1 MKVLKN
7 QKAFTLIEL
16 IIVVSIIAIL
26 MSIIIPAS
34 QKVFANARRSKAQ
47 AAMKQIAETY
57 CRYYQDNG
65 FIPDAST
72 SAKLAETFAAEGE
85 LNNAQLFVFPG
96 DSKAAA
102 VLRENIYPLDGSA
115 WEGGKYL
122 SVQLV
127 GNIIKEVNQS
137 TTPIAVSRG
146 LQANGTWSKD
156 GVWGADGGFIGFLDG
171 QVRWYKTVN
180 DKLSTETGS
189 TSDINAVLNPI
200 GGKLL
205 NASV

>member
-7 QKAFTLIEL
+7 QRAFTLVEL

-34 QKVFANARRSKAQ
+34 QKVFVNARRSKAQ

-65 FIPDAST
+65 FIPDANT
-72 SAKLAETFAAEGE
+72 SVGLAEKFAAEGE
-85 LNNAQLFVFPG
+85 LNNSQLFVFPG
-96 DSKAAA
+96 DSKAAG

-115 WEGGKYL
+115 WETGKYL

-127 GNIIKEVNQS
+127 GNI
-137 TTPIAVSRG
+137 
-146 LQANGTWSKD
+146 
-156 GVWGADGGFIGFLDG
+156 
-171 QVRWYKTVN
+171 
-180 DKLSTETGS
+180 
-189 TSDINAVLNPI
+189 
-200 GGKLL
+200 
-205 NASV
+205 

>member
-1 MKVLKN
+1 MKIVKN
-7 QKAFTLIEL
+7 RKAFTLIEL

-34 QKVFANARRSKAQ
+34 QKVFASARKSKAQ
-47 AAMKQIAETY
+47 ASMKQIAETY

-65 FIPDAST
+65 FIPDANS
-72 SAKLAETFAAEGE
+72 SVELAEKFAEEGE

-96 DSKAAA
+96 DSKAAG

-115 WEGGKYL
+115 WEGGKCL

-127 GNIIKEVNQS
+127 GNIVKEVNQS
-137 TTPIAVSRG
+137 TTPVVVSRG
-146 LQANGTWSKD
+146 LQTDGTWSKD
-156 GVWGADGGFIGFLDG
+156 GVWGTDGGFIGFLDG
-171 QVRWYKTVN
+171 QVRWYKKIDN
-180 DKLSTETGS
+180 KLSTDTGS
-189 TSDINAVLNPI
+189 TSNIDGIMALV

-205 NASV
+205 NANT